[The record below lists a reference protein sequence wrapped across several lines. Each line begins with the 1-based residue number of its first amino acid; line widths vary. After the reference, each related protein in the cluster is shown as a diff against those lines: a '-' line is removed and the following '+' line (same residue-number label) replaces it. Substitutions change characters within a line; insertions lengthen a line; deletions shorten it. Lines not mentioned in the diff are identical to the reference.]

1 MANLSALASVA
12 ADLFVSLPESPQGKA
27 FLDKSEADSP
37 AGILRAVRK
46 VSFARA
52 TLLFSLRLSRSHS
65 VTA

>member
-1 MANLSALASVA
+1 MAANLSALASVA

-46 VSFARA
+46 VRTARN
-52 TLLFSLRLSRSHS
+52 TFILSASRASC